1 MSVLSVICLASLRKA
16 ELDNQEGFVP
26 GEDEWICA
34 ENGSDNLDNRE
45 NNSCQS

>member
-34 ENGSDNLDNRE
+34 ECGFDDPDNRE
-45 NNSCQS
+45 GNSCQG

>member
-16 ELDNQEGFVP
+16 AQNDQSGFDS
-26 GEDEWICA
+26 GEDKKAYIECGS
-34 ENGSDNLDNRE
+34 ENPDNGS